1 MSTPAKYHSYIP
13 PVTLT
18 RGSYIL
24 AISPFTAF
32 EFDAADMIKFELDFL
47 YEAEEDKSFL
57 EQVLYS
63 SLALC
68 RVASPPKFMNSPP
81 NIFIHY
87 RLRSLDRI
95 ERETSISNSR
105 REL

>member
-68 RVASPPKFMNSPP
+68 RVASPPKFMNSPQYLHP
-81 NIFIHY
+81 LSGY
-87 RLRSLDRI
+87 
-95 ERETSISNSR
+95 EV
-105 REL
+105 